1 MTDKIL
7 TANRLSDGIVLF
19 LGPDGRWVEQ
29 AADARVA
36 REEAGWAALEEAG
49 RAAVAAHTVVDPYL
63 IETAP
68 DADGRPA
75 PTRYRERLRALGPS
89 THPHLGKQAE
99 AAASPKSRKAA

>member
-36 REEAGWAALEEAG
+36 REEAG